1 MNHIYDVIIVGG
13 GPAGYTA
20 ALYASRAGLDTL
32 LIEKFSAGGQMALT
46 GVIENFPGF
55 DDGIDGF
62 ELGLKMQKCAERF
75 GTKTESAEVF
85 SLNFSDKIKTAETSV
100 GSFYG
105 KAVIIACGAVPKKLG
120 LECEEQLIGRG
131 VHYCAHCDGSFYKGK
146 TVVVVGGGNSAA
158 EDALY
163 LSKLSKKV
171 YLIHRR
177 DTLKAD
183 KIYRDRLL
191 ELSNIEFIWNSTVVD
206 VIYDEKLNGVIIKN
220 AVTGGESVVNCDGI
234 FVSIGRKPATDF
246 IKNGLVLDNNS
257 YIISDETCATSLE
270 GVFAAGDVRTKPLRQ
285 IVTAVSDGANAAYF
299 AEKYILNENN

>member
-1 MNHIYDVIIVGG
+1 M
-13 GPAGYTA
+13 
-20 ALYASRAGLDTL
+20 
-32 LIEKFSAGGQMALT
+32 
-46 GVIENFPGF
+46 
-55 DDGIDGF
+55 
-62 ELGLKMQKCAERF
+62 
-75 GTKTESAEVF
+75 
-85 SLNFSDKIKTAETSV
+85 
-100 GSFYG
+100 
-105 KAVIIACGAVPKKLG
+105 PKKLG

-131 VHYCAHCDGSFYKGK
+131 VHYCAHCDGRFYKGK

-158 EDALY
+158 EDVLY

-220 AVTGGESVVNCDGI
+220 AVIGGESVVNCDGI

-246 IKNGLVLDNNS
+246 IKNGLVLDNKG
-257 YIISDETCATSLE
+257 YIISNETCATSLE